1 MDAKKKY
8 RLRVETCIRT
18 IIDVH
23 KSINSSHENEGFLS
37 QFEKLKSAIKRF
49 DMQEV
54 SEGDVIMVEQATN
67 ALLSEFRPLPL
78 SDIFSLHPSLLT
90 LDLSCLS
97 HRFHVDF
104 IKFIMIRN
112 GLLQHGGQF
121 FHIFCID
128 YRICTHGKGQ
138 HIIH

>member
-23 KSINSSHENEGFLS
+23 KSVNSSHKNEGFLS
-37 QFEKLKSAIKRF
+37 QFEKLRSAIKGF

-67 ALLSEFRPLPL
+67 ALLSEFRPLFEKGEYGP
-78 SDIFSLHPSLLT
+78 
-90 LDLSCLS
+90 
-97 HRFHVDF
+97 VYE
-104 IKFIMIRN
+104 N
-112 GLLQHGGQF
+112 V
-121 FHIFCID
+121 
-128 YRICTHGKGQ
+128 TH
-138 HIIH
+138 